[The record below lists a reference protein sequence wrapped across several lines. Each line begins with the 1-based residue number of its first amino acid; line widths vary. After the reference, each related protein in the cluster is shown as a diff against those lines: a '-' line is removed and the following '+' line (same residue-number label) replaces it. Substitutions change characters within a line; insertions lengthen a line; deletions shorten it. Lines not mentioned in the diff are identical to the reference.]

1 MCRPKEGRR
10 NRWAERAAP
19 KKGRRGTAEGQ
30 GQGQRGNRG
39 RDRRRGKEG
48 RRTHGANQGHREG
61 QAGQGQGPTQVV
73 ALNKAEGS
81 KWRARIL
88 ALHPPISDE
97 YAPKEQA
104 RRCTFSRRGWEP
116 VTSSSFGGCFLTF
129 RMTKKR
135 KLREEEEDEYRHHK
149 LDRDRADCRD
159 LGQADHAGA
168 GSRRL
173 PADDRHRDDRSTA
186 RRFRRAVARRE
197 GSNGVQHLVDSGAH
211 PWGDHTTGPLQGV
224 RGW

>member
-1 MCRPKEGRR
+1 MSRHATTSLLDLLSAFEIASLVSTYRFPLQVKWRYTCRPKEGRR

-19 KKGRRGTAEGQ
+19 RTRTYSSSSPSSKRAGGGGVGERRAT
-30 GQGQRGNRG
+30 
-39 RDRRRGKEG
+39 
-48 RRTHGANQGHREG
+48 
-61 QAGQGQGPTQVV
+61 V
-73 ALNKAEGS
+73 
-81 KWRARIL
+81 L
-88 ALHPPISDE
+88 ALHPPIGYE
-97 YAPKEQA
+97 HAPKEQA
-104 RRCTFSRRGWEP
+104 RRCTFLRRGWGL
-116 VTSSSFGGCFLTF
+116 VTSSLFGGCFLTL
-129 RMTKKR
+129 RMTKKS
-135 KLREEEEDEYRHHK
+135 KVREEEEKEEDEYRHHK

-211 PWGDHTTGPLQGV
+211 PWGDHTTGPL
-224 RGW
+224 